1 MERIQFTTYKGKK
14 ILIED
19 FTKLGPGSDFEE
31 AIKKAQKTIAAEPE
45 KSVLAVFDATGCS
58 FNTEMLNMV
67 KEFTKAN
74 TPYIKKATVVGMS
87 GLLQVA
93 LTAVSKF
100 SGREFITYKTREEA
114 MDFLA
119 SLE

>member
-1 MERIQFTTYKGKK
+1 MARIQFVTHKGKK
-14 ILIED
+14 ILLED
-19 FTKLGPGSDFEE
+19 FTRIGQDEFSATIKE
-31 AIKKAQKTIAAEPE
+31 AQSTIASQPE
-45 KSVLAVFDATGCS
+45 QSVLACFDATDCS
-58 FNTEMLNMV
+58 FNSEMLNQM

-74 TPYIKKATVVGMS
+74 TPYIKKATVVGIT

-100 SGREFITYKTREEA
+100 SGREFISFKTREDA

-119 SLE
+119 SIE